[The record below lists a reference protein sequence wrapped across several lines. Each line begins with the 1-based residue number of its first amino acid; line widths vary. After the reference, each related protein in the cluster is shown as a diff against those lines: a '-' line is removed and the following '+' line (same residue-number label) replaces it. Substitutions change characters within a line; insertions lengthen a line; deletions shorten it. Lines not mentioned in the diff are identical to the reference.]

1 MGSVWGNR
9 MTQVQCLPDKHT
21 MADCFVIIQFPQE
34 VFEIPQG
41 FIRAFVKAILLG
53 KDDSFSISSCW
64 WRRVCRICWNAFSIR
79 DNPLNLLTLSFL
91 RAVWYSLKNK
101 VSDKNWL
108 GETNMVPVRH
118 LRERLGRYEWKAK
131 KLRGKIPRRS
141 KKEPRRLENFSYYYQ
156 NVQKLIKYLTAIL

>member
-1 MGSVWGNR
+1 MESVEDTSLCFWITSHRFRFSQEWNNLLLFIFAFMGSVWGNR
-9 MTQVQCLPDKHT
+9 MTQVKCLPDKHT

-53 KDDSFSISSCW
+53 KDDSFGISSCCGW
-64 WRRVCRICWNAFSIR
+64 RVCRLCWNEFSIR

-108 GETNMVPVRH
+108 RETNMVPMRH
-118 LRERLGRYEWKAK
+118 LRE
-131 KLRGKIPRRS
+131 S
-141 KKEPRRLENFSYYYQ
+141 
-156 NVQKLIKYLTAIL
+156 